1 MEYRKPLPAVFCLAV
16 VALFSTGIALLS
28 GCGDRGS
35 LDDAHLTIHLTCDT
49 SGRLEPCGCF
59 TGQHGGLTRL
69 RTWLGEREHPGHVL
83 KVDAGG
89 ALAGQADYDL
99 IQYRFIA
106 RAYQNMGFAAL
117 NMGGSEAAISAAKL
131 RALAESSAVPLISA
145 SIVDADTREP
155 ILKPSRIVEIGDRRA
170 GILGVVSPN
179 SVPAPGDGLAILSLN
194 EAIDRHLPALAGECD
209 LIILLAFTDDLEM
222 RRLARDYYEF
232 AVILGGDVASPTQ
245 DIIRENDSIILFTT
259 NEARTVATLDA
270 RLTGTTRT
278 RLVDPEY
285 DIQLLWESIPQHPEM
300 LALVEDY
307 RQEIRDTELAIDA
320 THIIDPNA
328 IPGVATTRATFVG
341 SASCQA
347 CHPKAHE
354 VWSESGHARAFD
366 TLVRY
371 GSDADPQCIGCHTI
385 GFGRPG
391 GYRRPMGSKSLVDVG
406 CESCHGPGSE
416 HIARY
421 LHGQPNNFR
430 FRPLGP
436 GDCTTCHYGE
446 FSRPFDWEKFWPGIA
461 HGKESE
467 MAD

>member
-1 MEYRKPLPAVFCLAV
+1 M
-16 VALFSTGIALLS
+16 
-28 GCGDRGS
+28 
-35 LDDAHLTIHLTCDT
+35 
-49 SGRLEPCGCF
+49 
-59 TGQHGGLTRL
+59 
-69 RTWLGEREHPGHVL
+69 RTWLGDRKSPGHVL
-83 KVDAGG
+83 KLDAGG
-89 ALAGQADYDL
+89 ALAGPADYDL

-117 NMGGSEAAISAAKL
+117 NMGASEAAIPASQL
-131 RALAESSAVPLISA
+131 RDLATSSAVPLISA
-145 SIVDADTREP
+145 SLVDAESREP
-155 ILKPSRIVEIGDRRA
+155 ILQPFRIVDVGKRRA
-170 GILGVVSPN
+170 GILGVVSRQ
-179 SVPAPGDGLAILSLN
+179 SVPTPGDGLAILSLN
-194 EAIDRHLPALAGECD
+194 ETIDRHLPSLAAETD
-209 LIILLAFTDDLEM
+209 FVILLAFTDELEM
-222 RRLARDYYEF
+222 RRLARDYFEF
-232 AVILGGDVASPTQ
+232 AVILGGDVAGPTQ
-245 DIIRENDSIILFTT
+245 DIIRENDSMILFTT
-259 NEARTVATLDA
+259 TEARTVATLDA
-270 RLTGTTRT
+270 RLTGGDRT

-285 DIQLLWESIPQHPEM
+285 DIQLLWENIPQHPEI

-307 RQEIRDTELAIDA
+307 RREIRDTELDIDA
-320 THIIDPNA
+320 IHIADPNA

-347 CHPKAHE
+347 CHPQAHK
-354 VWSESGHARAFD
+354 VLADSGHARAFA
-366 TLVRY
+366 TLQRY

-385 GFGRPG
+385 GFGRDG
-391 GYRRPMGSKSLVDVG
+391 GYRRSMGSEQLIDVG

-467 MAD
+467 MTD

>member
-1 MEYRKPLPAVFCLAV
+1 MKSRPPVAILTLGLA
-16 VALFSTGIALLS
+16 AMLALLFGCS
-28 GCGDRGS
+28 GRKS
-35 LDDAHLTIHLTCDT
+35 QDDAHLTIHLTCDT

-69 RTWLGEREHPGHVL
+69 RTWLGERKPKGHVL
-83 KVDAGG
+83 KLDAGG

-99 IQYRFIA
+99 IQYRFLA

-117 NMGGSEAAISAAKL
+117 NMGGREAAISATNL
-131 RALAESSAVPLISA
+131 RALANSSAVPLISA
-145 SIVDADTREP
+145 SIVDAETREP
-155 ILKPSRIVEIGDRRA
+155 ILKPTRIVEIGGRRA
-170 GILGVVSPN
+170 GILGVVSPK

-194 EAIDRHLPALAGECD
+194 EAIDRHLPALAAECD
-209 LIILLAFTDDLEM
+209 LVILLAFADEPEM

-232 AVILGGDVASPTQ
+232 AVILGGDVAGPTQ
-245 DIIRENDSIILFTT
+245 DIIRENDSMILFTT

-270 RLTGTTRT
+270 RLTGSGRA
-278 RLVDPEY
+278 RLLDPAY
-285 DIQLLWESIPQHPEM
+285 DIQLLWGNIPQHPEI

-307 RQEIRDTELAIDA
+307 RQEIRTTELAVDA
-320 THIIDPNA
+320 PHIVDPNA
-328 IPGVATTRATFVG
+328 IPGVATAHAKFVG
-341 SASCQA
+341 SATCQS

-354 VWSESGHARAFD
+354 VWSESGHARAFA
-366 TLVRY
+366 TLVKS

-385 GFGRPG
+385 GFGRES
-391 GYRRPMGSKSLVDVG
+391 GYRRPMGSESLVDVG

-416 HIARY
+416 HVARY
-421 LHGQPNNFR
+421 LHGQPNQFR

-461 HGKESE
+461 HGKEAE
-467 MAD
+467 MVE